1 MPELPDPRS
10 VSTESLHLWRLLAV
24 RAVVDF
30 EMSQADAAA
39 QYGVSGNTM
48 SQWLSLYREQG
59 EAGLDVQP
67 QGRPQ
72 GSGRALSDG
81 QGQEIRQLV
90 VHSMPCDHHIASATW
105 TRQAVAELIAKRMGV
120 DLTLQ
125 GVGQYLRRWGL
136 TPQKPARQARE
147 QDPGEV
153 REFVEQKL
161 PEVKEQAE
169 QEEAQLH
176 FVDEVGVKTSDQIG
190 RWCTRPLRINEF
202 IPI

>member
-10 VSTESLHLWRLLAV
+10 VSAESLNVWRLLAV

-30 EMSQADAAA
+30 EMSQADAAT

-48 SQWLSLYREQG
+48 SQWVALYREQG
-59 EAGLDVQP
+59 EAGLAVQP

-72 GSGRALSDG
+72 GSGRALSRE
-81 QGQEIRQLV
+81 QELQIRHLV
-90 VHSMPCDHHIASATW
+90 LDSMPCDHDIPSATW
-105 TRQAVAELIAKRMGV
+105 TRQAVAALIDKRMGI

-136 TPQKPARQARE
+136 TPQKPARRARE
-147 QDPGEV
+147 QDAEEG
-153 REFVEQKL
+153 REFVEQTR

-169 QEEAQLH
+169 DEDVVLGISRLNESREVH
-176 FVDEVGVKTSDQIG
+176 HTSIFVSEH
-190 RWCTRPLRINEF
+190 
-202 IPI
+202 